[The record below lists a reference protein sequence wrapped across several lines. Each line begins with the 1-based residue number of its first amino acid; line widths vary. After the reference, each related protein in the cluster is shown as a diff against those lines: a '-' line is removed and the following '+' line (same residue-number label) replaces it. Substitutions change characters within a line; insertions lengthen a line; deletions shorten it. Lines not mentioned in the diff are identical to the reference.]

1 MSFRNREKSRHT
13 SGMMKEDLDLKDI
26 NEPEEIGL
34 DQKMDWLLS
43 KQKYHF
49 KREISYKRQ
58 HILNLITEQQSSTT
72 KPTQPIQQQSS
83 ISNNTSSL
91 QDAIPKI
98 LLDQG
103 DTKNEHQYTQS
114 KFSNLNK
121 ESLSPSVPNRFTSKK
136 RSQFSYYSNDSYN
149 SNLEL
154 HLGQK
159 QDSNNQLSETRK
171 ERSKIVSNTMNQ
183 YNQQYI
189 LRQSRNKI
197 INQIKRNNPQSSLL
211 QLELSDKSQSQSSI
225 TTPKSILKNPSS
237 LNSSRQSFCSLQLGS
252 QLNTHSPS
260 KKRKVKF
267 CLTKQQARRE
277 NIPC

>member
-1 MSFRNREKSRHT
+1 MSFRNREKSKHT
-13 SGMMKEDLDLKDI
+13 SGIMKDDFDLRDI
-26 NEPEEIGL
+26 NEPEELGL
-34 DQKMDWLLS
+34 DQKMDSLLS

-49 KREISYKRQ
+49 KREISYKRH
-58 HILNLITEQQSSTT
+58 HILNLITEQQSSSN
-72 KPTQPIQQQSS
+72 KPTQPSQQQSL

-103 DTKNEHQYTQS
+103 DDIKEHQQTLS
-114 KFSNLNK
+114 KFSKLNK
-121 ESLSPSVPNRFTSKK
+121 DALSPSVPHRFTSKK

-171 ERSKIVSNTMNQ
+171 DRSKLVSNTVNQ
-183 YNQQYI
+183 YNQQYL

-197 INQIKRNNPQSSLL
+197 NKIKKNNPQSSLL
-211 QLELSDKSQSQSSI
+211 QLELSDKSRSQSSI
-225 TTPKSILKNPSS
+225 ATPKSILKNPSS

-252 QLNTHSPS
+252 QLNTQSPS
-260 KKRKVKF
+260 QSRRVKF